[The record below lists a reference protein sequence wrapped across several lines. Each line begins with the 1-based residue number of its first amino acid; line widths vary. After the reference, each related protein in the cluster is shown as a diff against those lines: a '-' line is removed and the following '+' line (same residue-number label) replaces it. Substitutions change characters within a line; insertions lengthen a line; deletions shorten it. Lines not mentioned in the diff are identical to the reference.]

1 MGRDGSM
8 DLDCTETSKLDG
20 ISDTQESPAS
30 DQDGWDKSAN
40 LFTRLVRAQADAK
53 QIKKDNE
60 AKIFS
65 KKTSKTFSYKYVSHD
80 DIAQEARRILTKH
93 GVLFFST
100 TDDIKQTNNRT
111 EIKIKSIFINADNDK
126 EQLESI
132 GYGYSI
138 DDQDKGPGKAYS
150 YAIKYILAKTLLLNT
165 SDDIEQH
172 DIDYNPAATSEAAL
186 KTRVKTENEVKEW
199 VSSFIKLIDES
210 TTYDQL
216 KKLKT
221 DNVEM
226 FKAKV
231 VPDETKEF
239 LAKKLRDKMELARE
253 AIVHEVAANA

>member
-8 DLDCTETSKLDG
+8 DLDSAEASELDG

-40 LFTRLVRAQADAK
+40 LFTRLVKAQA
-53 QIKKDNE
+53 E
-60 AKIFS
+60 AK
-65 KKTSKTFSYKYVSHD
+65 KLEKTTAKNGMKYDYVTHD
-80 DIAQEARRILTKH
+80 DIASEAKKILTKH
-93 GVLFFST
+93 GILFFPSVKNHEQEGNKT
-100 TDDIKQTNNRT
+100 VIIVTAT
-111 EIKIKSIFINADNDK
+111 FYNADKPNEK
-126 EQLESI
+126 LETE
-132 GYGYSI
+132 GLGFGV
-138 DDQDKGPGKAYS
+138 DNQDKGPGKAYS
-150 YAIKYILAKTLLLNT
+150 YACKYILAKTLMLNT
-165 SDDIEQH
+165 SDDIEEH

>member
-1 MGRDGSM
+1 M
-8 DLDCTETSKLDG
+8 DMDSTEASELDG
-20 ISDTQESPAS
+20 IPDTQESPAPNK
-30 DQDGWDKSAN
+30 DGWDKSAN
-40 LFTRLVRAQADAK
+40 LFTRLVRAQADAN
-53 QIKKDNE
+53 QIKKDNQ
-60 AKIFS
+60 AKISS
-65 KKTSKTFSYKYVSHD
+65 KKTGKSFTYNYVSHD
-80 DIAQEARRILTKH
+80 DIAHEARRILTKH

-100 TDDIKQTNNRT
+100 TEDINQTNNRT
-111 EIKIKSIFINADNDK
+111 EIKIKSLFINADNDK

-186 KTRVKTENEVKEW
+186 KTRVKTENDIKEW
-199 VSSFIKLIDES
+199 VNSFSRLIDDAS
-210 TTYDQL
+210 TYDQL

-221 DNVEM
+221 DNAEM

-231 VPDETKEF
+231 VPDNTKEA
-239 LAKKLRDKMELARE
+239 LAKKLHDKMELARE
-253 AIVHEVAANA
+253 AIAQEVPEDA